1 MKVQTLVIRAG
12 VVLSLWGLMACSS
25 HKPAPREVVNP
36 YQESLARKADLQA
49 RLADADSSTR
59 DSLQRL
65 IAFEDTK
72 LATLQA
78 TQGYSTPDSVLIQ
91 TRYEESRK
99 DAETQR
105 SLGRPVQP
113 TLNP

>member
-1 MKVQTLVIRAG
+1 MQKRNLVIQ
-12 VVLSLWGLMACSS
+12 VLSVSMLVGLLACSS
-25 HKPAPREVVNP
+25 HKQAQREVANP

-49 RLADADSSTR
+49 RLADADSSAR

-72 LATLQA
+72 LTTLQA
-78 TQGYSTPDSVLIQ
+78 TQGYKTPDSVMVQ
-91 TRYEESRK
+91 DRYEESRK

-113 TLNP
+113 SLNP